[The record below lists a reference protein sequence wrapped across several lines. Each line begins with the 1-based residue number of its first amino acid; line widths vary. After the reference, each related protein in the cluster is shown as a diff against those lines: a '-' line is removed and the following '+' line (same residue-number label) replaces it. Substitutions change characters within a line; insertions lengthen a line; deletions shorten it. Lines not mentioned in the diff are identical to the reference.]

1 MPNFE
6 AVFPECY
13 ALVLEYGAA
22 SIGLALVFVGFVYVM
37 RVIKLETDIEVILG
51 ILYGVMIDGGV
62 ALLAVSV
69 LLVGVLYIV
78 RVINHEGG

>member
-1 MPNFE
+1 M
-6 AVFPECY
+6 
-13 ALVLEYGAA
+13 
-22 SIGLALVFVGFVYVM
+22 
-37 RVIKLETDIEVILG
+37 ETDIEVILG